1 MDEHRSGASEGH
13 DCEIEGPDWGKLSL
27 SRRQLIY
34 GAGGLA
40 ALGLAGLTGL
50 DPTDRRSRAV
60 PLGTQETRATAL
72 RPAAAASSDDVYSF
86 VTRPDLQPPV
96 VKITTYSEGWQDASP
111 RFIFLATKG
120 YLGPAPGQPGLMII
134 DRDGHLV
141 WFKPISPASPFDFNM
156 QPYKGQPTLTWWQ
169 GKVGPGIGYGEG
181 QMADGQYNTT
191 KTVQAGDGLQAD
203 LHELFITSAGTALIT
218 AYQTT
223 TTDLSP
229 LKGPRKGPVF
239 ASHAQEIDLA
249 TGKLLFDWNS
259 LSHVALDESYLGLP
273 SGRQKGT
280 PVDYF
285 HINSVQE
292 LQNGNLL
299 ISARNT
305 WALYEVD
312 RSTGQVLWR
321 LNGKRSDFTMG
332 AGSHFY
338 WQHDARSYA
347 NGLFTVFDDGSS
359 PPEEKQSRGLLF
371 FVDTKAK
378 HVSLKQAY
386 VHPAGFIAANQGSV
400 QRLADG
406 RVFVGWGNQ
415 PYFSEFAADGALLM
429 DGQLPLNVQSYRA
442 FTYDWTG
449 TPSEPPMVA
458 VRANPAGGSVVYAS
472 WNGATEVQRWTVLAG
487 SVASKLQPV
496 GYQDWADF
504 ETAIAVNSTGPKF
517 CAVALDTRGRELGRS
532 SVVTAPTASG

>member
-1 MDEHRSGASEGH
+1 M
-13 DCEIEGPDWGKLSL
+13 
-27 SRRQLIY
+27 
-34 GAGGLA
+34 
-40 ALGLAGLTGL
+40 
-50 DPTDRRSRAV
+50 
-60 PLGTQETRATAL
+60 
-72 RPAAAASSDDVYSF
+72 
-86 VTRPDLQPPV
+86 
-96 VKITTYSEGWQDASP
+96 
-111 RFIFLATKG
+111 
-120 YLGPAPGQPGLMII
+120 GQIAN
-134 DRDGHLV
+134 
-141 WFKPISPASPFDFNM
+141 S
-156 QPYKGQPTLTWWQ
+156 
-169 GKVGPGIGYGEG
+169 
-181 QMADGQYNTT
+181 QYNTI
-191 KTVQAGDGLQAD
+191 KTVHAGDGLQAD
-203 LHELFITSAGTALIT
+203 LHELVITSAGTALIT

-223 TTDLSP
+223 TTDLRP
-229 LKGPRKGPVF
+229 LRGPSKGPVY
-239 ASHAQEIDLA
+239 ACHAQEIDLT
-249 TGKLLFDWNS
+249 TGKVLLDWDS

-305 WALYEVD
+305 CALYEVD

-359 PPEEKQSRGLLF
+359 PSEEKQSRGLLL

-386 VHPAGFIAANQGSV
+386 VHPAGFIAANQG
-400 QRLADG
+400 RRAAARG
-406 RVFVGWGNQ
+406 RGASLWG
-415 PYFSEFAADGALLM
+415 GAISLTFPSSPPMAPCLM

-442 FTYDWTG
+442 FTYGLDRQALRSLRWS
-449 TPSEPPMVA
+449 PSGLT
-458 VRANPAGGSVVYAS
+458 PAGGFIVYAS

-487 SVASKLQPV
+487 SAASRLQPV
-496 GYQDWADF
+496 GYQEWADF
-504 ETAIAVNSTGPKF
+504 ETGIAAQQHWPWLCGGGRRQQGPGAGPLGESSHRSTTQRLKLHYAWACNRRP
-517 CAVALDTRGRELGRS
+517 RGHLPGRAGAPMKNCRMVTVDPDDDNIERY
-532 SVVTAPTASG
+532 VVRRYIYDADRT